1 MLISLFALPV
11 AGALVFFARRFA
23 PMRLRATGAVIGLA
37 SSAVSATLYSLHCP
51 EAGANAAHPAVIELY
66 QSQGCSSCPPALAV
80 LDEVADRADVLAL
93 NFAVTYWDQLG
104 WKDTYA
110 DPAYTAQQ
118 WSYARAQGRSNV
130 QTPQLIINGRAA
142 VLGSRKGEV
151 ELAIARNAR
160 AGGPTLAVRGNIIS
174 ITASAT
180 ARPAIVW
187 FVAYDPRTVQV
198 PIGAGKNGGRTL
210 PHRNIVRRLVS
221 LGRWSGKV
229 SNFTVPGTSAGL
241 KRAYWFRPETVA
253 RSWRPSGF
261 RKPSPQA

>member
-1 MLISLFALPV
+1 MSKSIFAILAL
-11 AGALVFFARRFA
+11 AGADVLALQF
-23 PMRLRATGAVIGLA
+23 TA
-37 SSAVSATLYSLHCP
+37 SSRALQAKAAAFP
-51 EAGANAAHPAVIELY
+51 IAGGANAALPAVIELY

-110 DPAYTAQQ
+110 DPAYTARQ

-160 AGGPTLAVRGNIIS
+160 AGGPTLAARGNIIS
-174 ITASAT
+174 IAASAA

-198 PIGAGKNGGRTL
+198 PIRAGENGGRTL

-221 LGRWSGKV
+221 LGRWSGRV
-229 SNFTVPGTSAGL
+229 SDFTVPGTSAGL
-241 KRAYWFRPETVA
+241 KRAVLV
-253 RSWRPSGF
+253 
-261 RKPSPQA
+261 QAGNGGPILAAVRL